1 MEDEMS
7 EKWKTAITNIEP
19 NKVQLRGYSID
30 ALMGKISF
38 GQVLY
43 LAIMG
48 KMPDENVGKIL
59 DMILVSSVDHGV
71 TPPSALAARTVASTG
86 ASLNDAL
93 SAGIL
98 SINRWHGGAIEDS
111 MRVYTEIV
119 ERAKQEGIEIAEA
132 AQIIVG
138 EYKQRKEKIK
148 GFGHRIHNKDP
159 RQIKLYDTAK
169 KLGIAG
175 KYVEASE
182 TIREIFVKNGKD
194 LPINVD
200 GAIGAILCEIDFPA
214 ELANALFMISRMVGL
229 TAHVFEEKHREK
241 PMRRIEPS
249 AWEYDGEKDKQI

>member
-1 MEDEMS
+1 MS

-30 ALMGKISF
+30 ALMGKVSF
-38 GQVLY
+38 AQVVY

-48 KMPDENVGKIL
+48 KMPDENVGKII

-86 ASLNDAL
+86 ASLNAAL

-111 MRVYTEIV
+111 MRVYAEVVEKAEQENIGITES
-119 ERAKQEGIEIAEA
+119 AE
-132 AQIIVG
+132 IIVS
-138 EYKQRKEKIK
+138 EYKLRKEKIK

-159 RQIKLYDTAK
+159 RQIKLYESAK

-182 TIREIFVKNGKD
+182 AIREIFLKNGKN

-200 GAIGAILCEIDFPA
+200 GAIGAILCEIGFPPV
-214 ELANALFMISRMVGL
+214 LANAFFMIARMPGL
-229 TAHVFEEKHREK
+229 TAHIYEEWQREK

-249 AWEYDGEKDKQI
+249 AWEYDGETDQQI